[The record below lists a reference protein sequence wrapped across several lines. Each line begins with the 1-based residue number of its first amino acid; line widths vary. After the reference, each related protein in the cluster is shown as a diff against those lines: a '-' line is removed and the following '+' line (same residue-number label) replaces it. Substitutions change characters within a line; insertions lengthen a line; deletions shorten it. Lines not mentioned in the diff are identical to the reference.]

1 MVQATPL
8 LRPYNLAGPMVLEGV
23 LVDKGFMYRQ
33 RLEDWGKGVR
43 FRHVGRHT
51 GVDKSE
57 GPCITY

>member
-33 RLEDWGKGVR
+33 RLEDLIAVTEQNLMLS
-43 FRHVGRHT
+43 VLAT
-51 GVDKSE
+51 
-57 GPCITY
+57 